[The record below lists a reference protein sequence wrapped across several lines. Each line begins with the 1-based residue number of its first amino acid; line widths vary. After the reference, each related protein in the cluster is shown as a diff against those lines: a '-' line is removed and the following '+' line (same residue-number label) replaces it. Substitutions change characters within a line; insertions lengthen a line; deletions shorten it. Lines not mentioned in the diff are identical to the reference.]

1 MTSLLYLANGS
12 SHVVGFINEL
22 MESSEVNECDFGY
35 VYEHGKPKIENTVIK
50 SISQRYQLPSF
61 V

>member
-1 MTSLLYLANGS
+1 MTSLLYLAHGS
-12 SHVVGFINEL
+12 SHVVGFINDL

-50 SISQRYQLPSF
+50 SMSQRYHP
-61 V
+61 